1 MGMKAAESP
10 SSMAAAKGS
19 TSSAGTSFPTVETA
33 SVKMAADDFPF
44 SVFPLEMKRKRKLHF
59 NKIEKR
65 MMTEHGKDASQRVE
79 LRERIITAATEAFT
93 SKGIKSITMDD
104 IAAAL
109 GISKRTLYEVFS
121 DKESL
126 LKECILKAQADR
138 DKYLQK
144 VFEQSHNVLEV
155 ILAVFQKSIEMFHQ
169 TNKRFFEDIKKYPK
183 VYEMMKNRQDSDSMK
198 TMSFFKTGVEQGIFR
213 SDVNFA
219 IVNLLVREQFDVLL
233 NTDICNEYP
242 FIEVYESIMFT
253 YIRGISTEKGAR
265 VLEDFIQEY
274 RKNRIED

>member
-1 MGMKAAESP
+1 
-10 SSMAAAKGS
+10 
-19 TSSAGTSFPTVETA
+19 
-33 SVKMAADDFPF
+33 
-44 SVFPLEMKRKRKLHF
+44 
-59 NKIEKR
+59 

-233 NTDICNEYP
+233 NTDSVMNTLSLKCTNPSCLLIYAVSPPKKEQGYWKTLYKN
-242 FIEVYESIMFT
+242 I
-253 YIRGISTEKGAR
+253 AR
-265 VLEDFIQEY
+265 TASKTRVKVRFY
-274 RKNRIED
+274 

>member
-1 MGMKAAESP
+1 
-10 SSMAAAKGS
+10 
-19 TSSAGTSFPTVETA
+19 
-33 SVKMAADDFPF
+33 
-44 SVFPLEMKRKRKLHF
+44 
-59 NKIEKR
+59 

-109 GISKRTLYEVFS
+109 GISKRT
-121 DKESL
+121 
-126 LKECILKAQADR
+126 
-138 DKYLQK
+138 
-144 VFEQSHNVLEV
+144 
-155 ILAVFQKSIEMFHQ
+155 
-169 TNKRFFEDIKKYPK
+169 KYPK

>member
-1 MGMKAAESP
+1 
-10 SSMAAAKGS
+10 
-19 TSSAGTSFPTVETA
+19 
-33 SVKMAADDFPF
+33 
-44 SVFPLEMKRKRKLHF
+44 
-59 NKIEKR
+59 
-65 MMTEHGKDASQRVE
+65 MTEHGKDASQRAE
-79 LRERIITAATEAFT
+79 LKERIIATATEAFT
-93 SKGIKSITMDD
+93 TKGIKSITMDD

-109 GISKRTLYEVFS
+109 GISKRTLYEVFV

-126 LKECILKAQADR
+126 LKDCILTVQAER
-138 DKYLQK
+138 DQYLQE
-144 VFEQSHNVLEV
+144 VYEQSHNVLEV

-233 NTDICNEYP
+233 NTEICNEYP

-253 YIRGISTEKGAR
+253 YIRGISTEKGAK